1 VSVARWLFSTY
12 DKQES
17 AVEAPRRYGKEVLVL
32 TSDQEI
38 RELLTAARTIAVVGI
53 SDDPERDSYM
63 VAEFLQRQGYRII
76 PVNPRLVNLNIQVLG
91 EKAYA
96 TLRDV
101 PEKIDIVDIF
111 RRPETVM
118 PVVEDAIAA
127 GAGAVWMQLSIVN
140 EEAAARAEA
149 AGLNVVMNRCMAVEY
164 RRLMSMTRRSTCG
177 CRGGRSGCFRGSTTS
192 SSGVRSFSMRQRSS
206 VGLCAVMVAI
216 RRGASISV

>member
-1 VSVARWLFSTY
+1 M
-12 DKQES
+12 
-17 AVEAPRRYGKEVLVL
+17 L

-38 RELLTAARTIAVVGI
+38 RELLTAARTVAVVGI

-91 EKAYA
+91 EKPYA

-118 PVVEDAIAA
+118 PVIEDAIAA

-140 EEAAARAEA
+140 KEAAAHAEA
-149 AGLNVVMNRCMAVEY
+149 AGLKVVMNRCMAVEY
-164 RRLMSMTRRSTCG
+164 RRLMPR
-177 CRGGRSGCFRGSTTS
+177 
-192 SSGVRSFSMRQRSS
+192 
-206 VGLCAVMVAI
+206 
-216 RRGASISV
+216 

>member
-12 DKQES
+12 DTQES

-118 PVVEDAIAA
+118 PVIEDAIAA

-164 RRLMSMTRRSTCG
+164 RRLMPR
-177 CRGGRSGCFRGSTTS
+177 
-192 SSGVRSFSMRQRSS
+192 
-206 VGLCAVMVAI
+206 
-216 RRGASISV
+216 

>member
-38 RELLTAARTIAVVGI
+38 RELLTAARTVAVVGI

-91 EKAYA
+91 EKPYA

-118 PVVEDAIAA
+118 PVIEDAIAA

-140 EEAAARAEA
+140 KEAAARAEA
-149 AGLNVVMNRCMAVEY
+149 AGLKVVMNRCMAVEY
-164 RRLMSMTRRSTCG
+164 RRLMPR
-177 CRGGRSGCFRGSTTS
+177 
-192 SSGVRSFSMRQRSS
+192 
-206 VGLCAVMVAI
+206 
-216 RRGASISV
+216 

>member
-1 VSVARWLFSTY
+1 
-12 DKQES
+12 
-17 AVEAPRRYGKEVLVL
+17 VL

-91 EKAYA
+91 EKPYA

-118 PVVEDAIAA
+118 PVIEDAIAA

-164 RRLMSMTRRSTCG
+164 RRLMPR
-177 CRGGRSGCFRGSTTS
+177 
-192 SSGVRSFSMRQRSS
+192 
-206 VGLCAVMVAI
+206 
-216 RRGASISV
+216 

>member
-17 AVEAPRRYGKEVLVL
+17 AVETPRRYGKEVLVL

-38 RELLTAARTIAVVGI
+38 RELLTAARTVAVVGI

-91 EKAYA
+91 EKPYA

-118 PVVEDAIAA
+118 PVIEDAIAA

-164 RRLMSMTRRSTCG
+164 RRLMPR
-177 CRGGRSGCFRGSTTS
+177 
-192 SSGVRSFSMRQRSS
+192 
-206 VGLCAVMVAI
+206 
-216 RRGASISV
+216 

>member
-1 VSVARWLFSTY
+1 VSVARWRFSTY

-38 RELLTAARTIAVVGI
+38 RELLTAARTVAVVGI

-91 EKAYA
+91 EKPYA

-118 PVVEDAIAA
+118 SVVEDAIAA

-149 AGLNVVMNRCMAVEY
+149 AGLKVVMNRCMAVEY
-164 RRLMSMTRRSTCG
+164 RRLMPR
-177 CRGGRSGCFRGSTTS
+177 
-192 SSGVRSFSMRQRSS
+192 
-206 VGLCAVMVAI
+206 
-216 RRGASISV
+216 